1 MWRCWLQAMVKSMWI
16 HNCVNQEV
24 LGEIRIL
31 ERYLSEALGSI
42 RREMADKRENEGGGD
57 VSTSGDGGV
66 SSPSPHCESA
76 VEQRTPSP
84 SAEGRRAEKRRA
96 KRLEDLFRYCDSL
109 QAMLEERMKRMTLM
123 SSEEFTN
130 LMQLC
135 AKLQRTAARKVRV
148 CVYAWGV
155 AGDVARAGRA
165 LLRCCCG
172 DGRA

>member
-1 MWRCWLQAMVKSMWI
+1 MVKSMWI